1 VVGPEAHSD
10 SLTPKGGRRLRRTE
24 ALSNLNSAC
33 LPGNLVRPLQSRRAV
48 AILTLLILTASAF
61 VTLGVVPSP
70 TRAESGASAA
80 PLLHDDFTHDT
91 SLNTNLW
98 QINGTVGS
106 VLGQDQCGGPCETIL
121 LEPTFS
127 SAGMEI
133 AQVNTSFTVGTIQ
146 SIESFTPPFTATAVV
161 EGTVSRGHTF
171 GFAIASTNA
180 SSGVAIIGN
189 LNSTDCSSLGNCGD
203 PATCGISANPA
214 AIPSNQCYY
223 GIYARIANEG
233 GHWKK
238 VAPNLYLTPSMG
250 VYYTLQVSVDASG
263 SAQYSLSQ
271 GGHVINESTAQIGS
285 GPFWVIIEQGEG
297 APVPG
302 HGPNQAY
309 WMSVSLTS
317 GTSTSSTS
325 TSSTSTSPSSAGISV
340 DIWIVVV
347 IIIIII
353 LFLMILLW
361 YRRRRLTVTVRD
373 SQKLSPIPRATVSA
387 NGPVNLSGTT
397 ENNGQVVFTNPK
409 KGDYSIQAIAAG
421 YNPSIPVTV
430 SVKKTIEFTVRLD
443 RIAPGA
449 QEGVV
454 SNAPSEGPGRDKVIG
469 LDEGKASLHGSG
481 VMAQSPSLQTQQP
494 QTGVTQ
500 PTQQG
505 SAPAVTQTESASSPS
520 DQQGLDELEGWG
532 GERIRQ
538 IIRTF
543 QMKGAISPETALT
556 AQELGLSR
564 LFVRIMKRRK
574 GRTRFFVEINGR
586 YYLNQK
592 ALQEMK

>member
-1 VVGPEAHSD
+1 MS
-10 SLTPKGGRRLRRTE
+10 
-24 ALSNLNSAC
+24 
-33 LPGNLVRPLQSRRAV
+33 
-48 AILTLLILTASAF
+48 
-61 VTLGVVPSP
+61 
-70 TRAESGASAA
+70 
-80 PLLHDDFTHDT
+80 T
-91 SLNTNLW
+91 SY
-98 QINGTVGS
+98 
-106 VLGQDQCGGPCETIL
+106 
-121 LEPTFS
+121 
-127 SAGMEI
+127 
-133 AQVNTSFTVGTIQ
+133 TVGTIQ

-203 PATCGISANPA
+203 PATCGISANPTTT
-214 AIPSNQCYY
+214 PSNQCYY
-223 GIYARIANEG
+223 GIFARIANEG

-238 VAPNLYLTPSMG
+238 VDPKLDLTPSVG
-250 VYYTLQVSVDASG
+250 VYYTLQISVDASG

-271 GGHVINESTAQIGS
+271 GGHVINESTAQVGS
-285 GPFWVIIEQGEG
+285 GPFYITIEQGEG

-309 WMSVSLTS
+309 WMSVSLNL
-317 GTSTSSTS
+317 GA
-325 TSSTSTSPSSAGISV
+325 STSPTSPGPSLFGISV

-430 SVKKTIEFTVRLD
+430 SVKKTIEFAVRLD

-454 SNAPSEGPGRDKVIG
+454 SSAPSEGPGRDKVIG

-574 GRTRFFVEINGR
+574 GRTRVFVEINGR